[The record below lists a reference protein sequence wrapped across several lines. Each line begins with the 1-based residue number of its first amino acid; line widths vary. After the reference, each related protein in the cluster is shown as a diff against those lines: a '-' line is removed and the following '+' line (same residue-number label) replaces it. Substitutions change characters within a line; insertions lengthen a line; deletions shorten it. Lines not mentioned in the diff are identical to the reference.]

1 MNVIDLRSLFFSP
14 FSFSYL
20 CAMAKQQQMSFMQHL
35 DELRWRLVRIALAII
50 AVGIFIWFFQEW
62 IMNHLFLTL
71 KSKDFISF
79 RLMCDYLGI
88 CVEDTP
94 VKMQSMT
101 MSGQFNY
108 AMTMC
113 IMGGLIVSSPYIFYQ
128 IWAFVKP
135 GLKQHELKAARG
147 LVFYVSLCF
156 FCGILFGYFV
166 VAPLTVQFF
175 SSFQITKSIENNFTI
190 SSYMGTII
198 STVFYTG
205 VLFLLPI
212 ASFILTKIGL
222 IDASF
227 LKKYRR
233 HAIVVILIL
242 SAVITPPDILSQIVV
257 SIPIIGLYETAIVIA
272 KRVTKKNEIES

>member
-1 MNVIDLRSLFFSP
+1 
-14 FSFSYL
+14 
-20 CAMAKQQQMSFMQHL
+20 MADQKQMTFLQHL
-35 DELRWRLVRIALAII
+35 DELRWRLVRIAIAII
-50 AVGIFIWFFQEW
+50 LVGIVIWVFQEW
-62 IMNHLFLTL
+62 IMNNLFLSL
-71 KSKDFISF
+71 KDKDFISF
-79 RLMCDYLGI
+79 RLMCRWLGV

-113 IMGGLIVSSPYIFYQ
+113 LMGGIIVTSPYIFYQ

-135 GLKQHELKAARG
+135 GLKQNEMKLARG

-156 FCGILFGYFV
+156 MSGILFGYFV

-175 SSFQITKSIENNFTI
+175 ASFQISSSIENNFTI

-205 VLFLLPI
+205 LLFLLPI
-212 ASFILTKIGL
+212 VSYLLTKIGL

-242 SAVITPPDILSQIVV
+242 AAVITPPDILSQVIV
-257 SIPIIGLYETAIVIA
+257 SIPIIGLYEIGILVA
-272 KRVTKKNEIES
+272 KRAGKKDKSE

>member
-1 MNVIDLRSLFFSP
+1 MVFSVLP
-14 FSFSYL
+14 FGYL
-20 CAMAKQQQMSFMQHL
+20 CFMAENKQMSFLQHL
-35 DELRWRLVRIALAII
+35 DELRWRLVRIAI
-50 AVGIFIWFFQEW
+50 AVITVGVVIWIFQEW
-62 IMNHLFLTL
+62 IMNHLFLSL
-71 KSKDFISF
+71 KSKDFVTF
-79 RLMCDYLGI
+79 KLMCRFLGV

-113 IMGGLIVSSPYIFYQ
+113 IMGGLIVASPYIFYQ
-128 IWAFVKP
+128 IWAFVRP
-135 GLKQHELKAARG
+135 GLKQNELKAAKG

-156 FCGILFGYFV
+156 ICGILFGYFV

-175 SSFQITKSIENNFTI
+175 ASFQISSSIENNFTI

-205 VLFLLPI
+205 LLFLMPI
-212 ASFILTKIGL
+212 AIFILAKIGL
-222 IDASF
+222 IDVDF
-227 LKKYRR
+227 LRKYRR

-242 SAVITPPDILSQIVV
+242 AAVITPPDILSQVIV
-257 SIPIIGLYETAIVIA
+257 SIPIIALYEIGILVA
-272 KRVTKKNEIES
+272 KRAAKKRITEEAQN